1 MVFGRC
7 ASRESIP
14 AFQSDGRREVVSIGI
29 LLVRKLLLY
38 FDGNLTPNFLSRGPF
53 LGGVDEPPIHKAMV
67 YNDAAM
73 RKKKMLTPKW
83 PWPATMALVLALVIA
98 YSTSMGCLTQLM

>member
-53 LGGVDEPPIHKAMV
+53 LGGVEKPPIHKAMV

-73 RKKKMLTPKW
+73 RKKDADSK
-83 PWPATMALVLALVIA
+83 MALACHHGLSFGLS
-98 YSTSMGCLTQLM
+98 YSLFH